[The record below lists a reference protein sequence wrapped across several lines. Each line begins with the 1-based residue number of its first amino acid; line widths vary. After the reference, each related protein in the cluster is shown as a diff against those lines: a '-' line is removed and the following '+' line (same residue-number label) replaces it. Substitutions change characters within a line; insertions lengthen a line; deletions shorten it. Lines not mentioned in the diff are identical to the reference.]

1 MVVPLP
7 ASLFMPER
15 KMTSKKPKLR
25 KPAKNGGAKPLTE
38 LQEKLRLARV
48 AYLAS
53 VGYPPQPSQA

>member
-1 MVVPLP
+1 
-7 ASLFMPER
+7 MPER

-25 KPAKNGGAKPLTE
+25 RPAKNGGARPLTE

-48 AYLAS
+48 AYLTS